1 MILIYKMDNNIFI
14 KEFIEKINNIRDN
27 EFKLFNYNFEEKI
40 IDKKKVNENSME
52 FKAFQIALKKKA
64 QLEKLKPGNIGK
76 KEYGSDNNGVDIL
89 EDDIFNNISN
99 EESNEEIKL
108 DIDLLERDKKMQ
120 LINDFLERK
129 NIILEENETK
139 KIEDIIDD
147 TEIVLKK
154 YISISK
160 IYQQIIKI
168 SFLKKLENGSYI
180 IDLNKSN
187 VKKSKKYFFK

>member
-1 MILIYKMDNNIFI
+1 MTIPDSYIGHKEFLERGIIQEYYPINNDESAERWVQEDILQHYGLDYRVHIVRTDEKNKDFIFNACIRNNI
-14 KEFIEKINNIRDN
+14 D
-27 EFKLFNYNFEEKI
+27 FKNHTSTVRITSEE
-40 IDKKKVNENSME
+40 
-52 FKAFQIALKKKA
+52 LTH
-64 QLEKLKPGNIGK
+64 
-76 KEYGSDNNGVDIL
+76 
-89 EDDIFNNISN
+89 IFNNISN

-108 DIDLLERDKKMQ
+108 DIDLLDRDKKMQ

-129 NIILEENETK
+129 NIILEENEIK
-139 KIEDIIDD
+139 KIENIIDD

-160 IYQQIIKI
+160 IYQQIVKI

>member
-1 MILIYKMDNNIFI
+1 MDNNIFI

-76 KEYGSDNNGVDIL
+76 KEYGNDNNSIDIL

-108 DIDLLERDKKMQ
+108 DIDLLDRDKKMQ

-129 NIILEENETK
+129 NIILEENEIK
-139 KIEDIIDD
+139 KIENIIDD

-160 IYQQIIKI
+160 IYQQIVKI